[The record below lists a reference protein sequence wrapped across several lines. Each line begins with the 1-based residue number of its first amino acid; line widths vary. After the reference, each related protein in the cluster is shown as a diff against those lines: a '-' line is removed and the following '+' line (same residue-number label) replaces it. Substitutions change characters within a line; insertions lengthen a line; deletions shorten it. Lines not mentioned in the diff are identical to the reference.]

1 MSKDSQI
8 IDTKSLYV
16 NPERGVATLN
26 YSQDYFTDIPSL
38 VNSDEVKHIVKLY
51 LDSRNPDN
59 DDDAFDNA
67 SVNKFIDVLK
77 KILVDD
83 DSAFD
88 DYDPKDILN
97 SVEELY
103 SYYRS
108 FLRVS
113 VINYNENKIVGNE
126 FRTIDTQFNDLV
138 RKLYRI
144 LEEKLQGFENRT
156 YRQVNAATNATILVQ
171 QHDWQIPDGYEE
183 LRDIDFINTVML
195 RPPMMMH
202 TKSNKREGV
211 FSEVEK
217 NPIERF
223 HGERG
228 KWYCYPAKIGE
239 SLAFIYFNVDYLVN
253 GIALSNLFELAS
265 PEEVE
270 GQKPDLVVLFG
281 LEKTEGMVS
290 HYYHDEKNN
299 IWVGEVPY
307 TDKTTYFG
315 YMKKMCLTVHNLHQI
330 YNGRLPI
337 HGSMLKIKFT
347 NGKEKNVVFFG
358 DSGAGKSESIE
369 ALQELADDK
378 IVSMETIFD
387 DMGSFTLTDDG
398 HIYAQGTETGAFV
411 RLDDLS
417 SAVAFNNMDRGVY
430 LNPELRN
437 ARVIIPADTYQN
449 VVKHHHVDMWLYANN
464 YSDEVGIHRFDTKE
478 EAEKVFVAGQ
488 RKALGTT
495 DEVGMSK
502 TFFANPFGPVQEQE
516 KTKPII
522 DKVFSELFNKGVYV
536 GEIYTHLGN
545 DKSKDALKESASEL
559 LDILMNN
566 QGLILRKTN
575 YNNIYF

>member
-113 VINYNENKIVGNE
+113 VISYNDNKIVGNE

-171 QHDWQIPDGYEE
+171 QHNWQIPDGYEE

-430 LNPELRN
+430 LNPELSN

-566 QGLILRKTN
+566 
-575 YNNIYF
+575 

>member
-1 MSKDSQI
+1 MRLMSKDSQI

-38 VNSDEVKHIVKLY
+38 VNSDEVKQIVKLY
-51 LDSRNPDN
+51 LDSRNLDN

-67 SVNKFIDVLK
+67 SVDKFIDVLK

-88 DYDPKDILN
+88 EYDPKDILA

-108 FLRVS
+108 LLRVS
-113 VINYNENKIVGNE
+113 VINYNDNKIVGNE

-138 RKLYRI
+138 RKTYRI

-171 QHDWQIPDGYEE
+171 QHNWQIPAGYEE

-211 FSEVEK
+211 FSAVEK

-239 SLAFIYFNVDYLVN
+239 SLAFIYFNVNYLVN

-387 DMGSFTLTDDG
+387 DMGSFTLTPDG

-430 LNPELRN
+430 LNPERKN

-449 VVKHHHVDMWLYANN
+449 VVKHHHIDMWLYANN

-478 EAEKVFVAGQ
+478 EAEKVFIAGQ

-522 DKVFSELFNKGVYV
+522 DNVFTKLFDKGVYV
-536 GEIYTHLGN
+536 GEIFTHLGN

-566 QGLILRKTN
+566 
-575 YNNIYF
+575 

>member
-1 MSKDSQI
+1 MRLMSKDSQI

-26 YSQDYFTDIPSL
+26 YSQNYFTDIPSL
-38 VNSDEVKHIVKLY
+38 VSSDEVKQIVKLY

-67 SVNKFIDVLK
+67 SVDKFIDVLK
-77 KILVDD
+77 KILFDD

-88 DYDPKDILN
+88 EYDPKDILA

-108 FLRVS
+108 LLRVS
-113 VINYNENKIVGNE
+113 VISYNDNKIVGNE

-171 QHDWQIPDGYEE
+171 QHDWKIPAVYEE

-211 FSEVEK
+211 FSAVEE
-217 NPIERF
+217 NPVDRF

-228 KWYCYPAKIGE
+228 KWFCYPAKIGE

-290 HYYHDEKNN
+290 HYYHDEKND

-430 LNPELRN
+430 LNPERKN

-449 VVKHHHVDMWLYANN
+449 VVKHHHIDMWLYANN
-464 YSDEVGIHRFDTKE
+464 YSDQVGIHRFDTKE
-478 EAEKVFVAGQ
+478 EAEKVFIAGQ

-502 TFFANPFGPVQEQE
+502 TFFANPFGPVQEPE
-516 KTKPII
+516 KTKPVI
-522 DKVFSELFNKGVYV
+522 DKVFTELFNKGVYV
-536 GEIYTHLGN
+536 GEIFTHLGN

-559 LDILMNN
+559 LDVLMNN
-566 QGLILRKTN
+566 
-575 YNNIYF
+575 

>member
-1 MSKDSQI
+1 MRLMSKDSQI

-26 YSQDYFTDIPSL
+26 YSQNYFTDIPSL
-38 VNSDEVKHIVKLY
+38 VNSDEVKQIVKLY

-67 SVNKFIDVLK
+67 SVDKFIDVLK
-77 KILVDD
+77 KIFFDD

-88 DYDPKDILN
+88 EYDPKDILA

-108 FLRVS
+108 LLRVS
-113 VINYNENKIVGNE
+113 VISYNDNKIVGNE

-171 QHDWQIPDGYEE
+171 QHDWKIPAGYEE

-211 FSEVEK
+211 FSAVEE
-217 NPIERF
+217 NPIDRF

-228 KWYCYPAKIGE
+228 KWFCYPAKIGE

-290 HYYHDEKNN
+290 HYYHDEKND

-430 LNPELRN
+430 LNPERKN

-449 VVKHHHVDMWLYANN
+449 VVKHHHIDMWLYANN
-464 YSDEVGIHRFDTKE
+464 YSDQVGIHRFDTKE
-478 EAEKVFVAGQ
+478 EAEKVFIAGQ

-522 DKVFSELFNKGVYV
+522 DKVFTELFNKGVYV
-536 GEIYTHLGN
+536 GEIFTHLGN

-559 LDILMNN
+559 LDVLMNN
-566 QGLILRKTN
+566 
-575 YNNIYF
+575 

>member
-26 YSQDYFTDIPSL
+26 YSQNYFTDIPSL
-38 VNSDEVKHIVKLY
+38 VNSDEVKQIVKLY

-67 SVNKFIDVLK
+67 SVDKFIDVLK
-77 KILVDD
+77 KILFDD

-88 DYDPKDILN
+88 EYDPKDILA

-108 FLRVS
+108 LLRVS
-113 VINYNENKIVGNE
+113 VISYNDNKIVGNE

-171 QHDWQIPDGYEE
+171 QHDWKIPAGYEE

-211 FSEVEK
+211 FSAVEE
-217 NPIERF
+217 NPIDRF

-228 KWYCYPAKIGE
+228 KWFCYPAKIGE

-290 HYYHDEKNN
+290 HYYHDEKND
-299 IWVGEVPY
+299 ILVGEVPY

-430 LNPELRN
+430 LNPERKN

-449 VVKHHHVDMWLYANN
+449 VVKHHHIDMWLYANN
-464 YSDEVGIHRFDTKE
+464 YSDQVGIHRFDTKE
-478 EAEKVFVAGQ
+478 EAEKVFIAGQ

-522 DKVFSELFNKGVYV
+522 DKVFTELFNKGVYV
-536 GEIYTHLGN
+536 GEIFTHLGN

-559 LDILMNN
+559 LDVLMNN
-566 QGLILRKTN
+566 
-575 YNNIYF
+575 

>member
-1 MSKDSQI
+1 MSKESQI

-16 NPERGVATLN
+16 NPDRGVATLN
-26 YSQDYFTDIPSL
+26 YSQNYFTDIPSL
-38 VNSDEVKHIVKLY
+38 INSDEVKEIVRLY
-51 LDSRNPDN
+51 LASRNPDN
-59 DDDAFDNA
+59 DDDAF
-67 SVNKFIDVLK
+67 VNKFVDILK
-77 KILVDD
+77 KVLFDD

-88 DYDPKDILN
+88 EYDPKDILE
-97 SVEELY
+97 SVEKLY

-108 FLRVS
+108 LLRVS
-113 VINYNENKIVGNE
+113 VINLSDNKIIGNE

-138 RKLYRI
+138 RKAYRI

-171 QHDWQIPDGYEE
+171 QQDWKIPAGYEE
-183 LRDIDFINTVML
+183 LKDIDFINTVML

-211 FSEVEK
+211 FSEVK
-217 NPIERF
+217 DNPIERF
-223 HGERG
+223 RGERG

-253 GIALSNLFELAS
+253 GIALSNLFEIAS
-265 PEEVE
+265 PDEIK
-270 GQKPDLVVLFG
+270 GQKPDMILLFG
-281 LEKTEGMVS
+281 LKETEGMVS
-290 HYYHDEKNN
+290 HYYRDEKNDL
-299 IWVGEVPY
+299 WVGEVPY
-307 TDKTTYFG
+307 ADKTTYFG
-315 YMKKMCLTVHNLHQI
+315 YMKKMCLTLHNLHQI

-387 DMGSFTLTDDG
+387 DMGSFTLTDG
-398 HIYAQGTETGAFV
+398 EPGVYAQGTETGAFV

-417 SAVAFNNMDRGVY
+417 
-430 LNPELRN
+430 NPEQKN
-437 ARVIIPADTYQN
+437 ARVIIPADTYEN
-449 VVKHHHVDMWLYANN
+449 VIKHHHIDMWLYANN

-478 EAEKVFVAGQ
+478 EAEKVFIAGQ

-502 TFFANPFGPVQEQE
+502 TFFANPFGPVQEPE
-516 KTKPII
+516 LTKPII
-522 DKVFSELFNKGVYV
+522 DKVFTKLFDQDVYV
-536 GEIYTHLGN
+536 GEIFTHLGN
-545 DKSKDALKESASEL
+545 DKSKDALKESAQEL
-559 LDILMNN
+559 LDVLMNN
-566 QGLILRKTN
+566 
-575 YNNIYF
+575 

>member
-113 VINYNENKIVGNE
+113 VISYNDNKIVGNE

-171 QHDWQIPDGYEE
+171 QHDWQISDGYEE

-430 LNPELRN
+430 LNPELSN

-566 QGLILRKTN
+566 
-575 YNNIYF
+575 

>member
-1 MSKDSQI
+1 MRLMSKDSQI

-26 YSQDYFTDIPSL
+26 YSQNYFTDIPSL
-38 VNSDEVKHIVKLY
+38 VNSDEVKQIVKLY

-59 DDDAFDNA
+59 DDAFDNA
-67 SVNKFIDVLK
+67 SVDKFIDVLK
-77 KILVDD
+77 KILFDD

-88 DYDPKDILN
+88 EYDPKDILA

-108 FLRVS
+108 LLRVS
-113 VINYNENKIVGNE
+113 VISYNDNKIVGNE

-171 QHDWQIPDGYEE
+171 QHDWKIPAGYEE

-202 TKSNKREGV
+202 IKSNKREGV
-211 FSEVEK
+211 FSAVEE
-217 NPIERF
+217 NPIDRF

-228 KWYCYPAKIGE
+228 KWFCYPAKIGE

-290 HYYHDEKNN
+290 HYYHDEKND

-430 LNPELRN
+430 LNPERKN

-449 VVKHHHVDMWLYANN
+449 VVKHHHIDMWLYANN
-464 YSDEVGIHRFDTKE
+464 YSDQVGIHRFDTKE
-478 EAEKVFVAGQ
+478 EAEKVFIAGQ

-522 DKVFSELFNKGVYV
+522 DKVFTELFNKGVYV
-536 GEIYTHLGN
+536 GEIFTHLGN

-559 LDILMNN
+559 LDVLMNN
-566 QGLILRKTN
+566 
-575 YNNIYF
+575 

>member
-1 MSKDSQI
+1 MSKESQI

-16 NPERGVATLN
+16 NPDRGVATLN
-26 YSQDYFTDIPSL
+26 YSQNYFTDIPSL
-38 VNSDEVKHIVKLY
+38 INSDEVKEIVRLY
-51 LDSRNPDN
+51 LASRNPDN

-67 SVNKFIDVLK
+67 TVNKFVDILK
-77 KILVDD
+77 KVLFDD

-88 DYDPKDILN
+88 EYDPKDILE
-97 SVEELY
+97 SVEKLY

-108 FLRVS
+108 LLRVS
-113 VINYNENKIVGNE
+113 VINLSDNKIIGNE

-138 RKLYRI
+138 RKAYRI

-156 YRQVNAATNATILVQ
+156 YRQVAATNATILVQ
-171 QHDWQIPDGYEE
+171 QQDWKIPAGYEE
-183 LRDIDFINTVML
+183 LKDIDFINTVML

-211 FSEVEK
+211 FSEVK
-217 NPIERF
+217 DNPIERF
-223 HGERG
+223 RGERG

-253 GIALSNLFELAS
+253 GIALSNLFEIAS
-265 PEEVE
+265 PDEIK
-270 GQKPDLVVLFG
+270 GQKPDMILLFG
-281 LEKTEGMVS
+281 LKETEGMVS
-290 HYYHDEKNN
+290 HYYRDEKNDL
-299 IWVGEVPY
+299 WVGEVPY
-307 TDKTTYFG
+307 ADKTTYFG
-315 YMKKMCLTVHNLHQI
+315 YMKKMCLTLHNLHQI

-387 DMGSFTLTDDG
+387 DMGSFTLTDG
-398 HIYAQGTETGAFV
+398 EPGVYAQGTETGAFV

-430 LNPELRN
+430 LNPEQKN
-437 ARVIIPADTYQN
+437 ARVIIPADTYEN
-449 VVKHHHVDMWLYANN
+449 VIKHHHIDMWLYANN
-464 YSDEVGIHRFDTKE
+464 YSDEVGIHRFDIKE
-478 EAEKVFVAGQ
+478 EAEKVFIAGQ

-502 TFFANPFGPVQEQE
+502 TFFANPFGPVQEPE
-516 KTKPII
+516 LTKPII
-522 DKVFSELFNKGVYV
+522 DKVFTKLFDQDVYV
-536 GEIYTHLGN
+536 GEIFTHLGN
-545 DKSKDALKESASEL
+545 DKSKDALKESAQEL
-559 LDILMNN
+559 LDVLMNN
-566 QGLILRKTN
+566 
-575 YNNIYF
+575 